1 MPAIWNVNNSYNVN
15 NKKYSSKLT
24 FEVGEK
30 FSGKII
36 SKGEG
41 NEATVKLADGWQFSA
56 TIDGSIESEE
66 NVPLQLQVEGYEDGK
81 LKLKIVKKE
90 ADSNNLANDS
100 LSEVID
106 KEGLGKEDV
115 DILKKMMKHNIPLTR
130 ENITFVKSLL
140 QFNTKINMDNNEI
153 DNFILKYIDSKGI
166 SGESEQGKQIINT
179 LKEFFVNFKNLK
191 PEEIQGKQIIN
202 TLKEFFINFKNMK
215 PEEILFFLENNIKLT
230 SENIESFKKLF
241 SSNGSTVKEFFDN
254 IRNDFAGIGVEMKEL
269 EDNILNS
276 KIGENHLDNSL
287 KNFSEE
293 INKDK
298 LGYNSLASKLYDSN
312 DMSKAKVSMLAV
324 LKSMTGGD
332 DNLLRYL
339 IKDILIGK
347 KEQFTTNEYNTALAN
362 INNLSDEEFIN
373 IVKDVL
379 GKNRELK
386 EISNDTVNIVLR
398 SLLGKDIEVGEAELR
413 KIQDVIEY
421 KFQKFELN
429 NELGKEDKLIG
440 NNIANNIIT
449 TLEQEVIIEENKKIV
464 SANELI
470 KNDINKK
477 IDGIK
482 DIIKELLIASKGEG
496 EGANKVIQLLKNN
509 ISEFKMFN
517 TISNEY
523 YYLDV
528 PINRE
533 MSEYPCKLIIKDNRK
548 DGKKIDKTDVKIVV
562 TVKTINLGVVDGFLS
577 VKDKSLDVEL
587 KCDKNYMKVLE
598 LSKSKLSNDLQKLGF
613 NINIEVSM
621 KEEEISLASCRE
633 FFNDK
638 AMNGIDIKV

>member
-56 TIDGSIESEE
+56 TIDGNIESEE

-90 ADSNNLANDS
+90 VESNNLANDS

-106 KEGLGKEDV
+106 KEGLGKDDV
-115 DILKKMMKHNIPLTR
+115 DILKKMVKHNIPLTR

-191 PEEIQGKQIIN
+191 PEEI
-202 TLKEFFINFKNMK
+202 
-215 PEEILFFLENNIKLT
+215 LFFLENNIELT

-241 SSNGSTVKEFFDN
+241 SSNGNTVKEFFDN
-254 IRNDFAGIGVEMKEL
+254 IKNDFAGIEVEMKEL
-269 EDNILNS
+269 EDNISNS
-276 KIGENHLDNSL
+276 KIGEKHLDNSL
-287 KNFSEE
+287 KALGGE

-298 LGYNSLASKLYDSN
+298 LGYNSLVSKLYDSN
-312 DMSKAKVSMLAV
+312 DMSKGKVSMLAV

-332 DNLLRYL
+332 DNLLREP

-347 KEQFTTNEYNTALAN
+347 KEQFTTNEYNIALGK

-379 GKNRELK
+379 GKNGELK
-386 EISNDTVNIVLR
+386 EISKDTVNIVLR
-398 SLLGKDIEVGEAELR
+398 SLFGKDIEVGEAELR

-421 KFQKFELN
+421 KFQELELN
-429 NELGKEDKLIG
+429 NEGVNEDKLIG
-440 NNIANNIIT
+440 NNIVNKTIT
-449 TLEQEVIIEENKKIV
+449 TLEQEVITGGNKKIL

-482 DIIKELLIASKGEG
+482 DIIKELLVASKGEG
-496 EGANKVIQLLKNN
+496 EGAEKVIQLLKNN
-509 ISEFKMFN
+509 ISEFKLFN

-523 YYLDV
+523 YYLDI

-533 MSEYPCKLIIKDNRK
+533 MTEYPCKLIIKDNRK
-548 DGKKIDKTDVKIVV
+548 DGKKIDRTDVKIVV
-562 TVKTINLGVVDGFLS
+562 TVKTVNLGVVDGFLS
-577 VKDKSLDVEL
+577 VKDKGLDVEL
-587 KCDKNYMKVLE
+587 KCDKNYTKVLE

-613 NINIEVSM
+613 NINIKVSM
-621 KEEEISLASCRE
+621 REEDITLASCRE

>member
-30 FSGKII
+30 FSGRII

-41 NEATVKLADGWQFSA
+41 NEVTVKLADGWQFSA
-56 TIDGSIESEE
+56 TIDGNIESEE

-90 ADSNNLANDS
+90 VESNNLANDS

-106 KEGLGKEDV
+106 KEGLGKDDV
-115 DILKKMMKHNIPLTR
+115 DILKKMVKYNIPLTR

-179 LKEFFVNFKNLK
+179 LKEFFVNFKN
-191 PEEIQGKQIIN
+191 
-202 TLKEFFINFKNMK
+202 MK
-215 PEEILFFLENNIKLT
+215 PEEILFFLENNIELT

-241 SSNGSTVKEFFDN
+241 SSNGNTVKEFFDN
-254 IRNDFAGIGVEMKEL
+254 IKNDFAGIEVEMKEL
-269 EDNILNS
+269 EDNISNS
-276 KIGENHLDNSL
+276 KVGENHLDNSL
-287 KNFSEE
+287 KALGEE

-298 LGYNSLASKLYDSN
+298 LGYNSLVSKLYDSN
-312 DMSKAKVSMLAV
+312 DMSKGKVSMLAV

-332 DNLLRYL
+332 ENLLRES

-347 KEQFTTNEYNTALAN
+347 KEQFTTNEYNAALGK

-373 IVKDVL
+373 ILKDVL
-379 GKNRELK
+379 GKNGEIK
-386 EISNDTVNIVLR
+386 EVSKDTVNIVLR
-398 SLLGKDIEVGEAELR
+398 SLFGKDIEVGEVELR

-421 KFQKFELN
+421 KFQELELN
-429 NELGKEDKLIG
+429 NEGIKEDKLIG
-440 NNIANNIIT
+440 NNISNKTIT
-449 TLEQEVIIEENKKIV
+449 TLKQEVITEGNKKIV

-482 DIIKELLIASKGEG
+482 DIIKELLVVSKGEG
-496 EGANKVIQLLKNN
+496 EGADKVIQLLKNN
-509 ISEFKMFN
+509 ISEFKLFN

-533 MSEYPCKLIIKDNRK
+533 MTEYPCKLIIKDNRK
-548 DGKKIDKTDVKIVV
+548 DGKKIDRTDVKIVV
-562 TVKTINLGVVDGFLS
+562 TVKTVNLGVVDGFLS
-577 VKDKSLDVEL
+577 VKDKGLDVEL
-587 KCDKNYMKVLE
+587 KCDKNYTRVLE

-613 NINIEVSM
+613 NINIKVSVR
-621 KEEEISLASCRE
+621 EEDITLASCRE

>member
-179 LKEFFVNFKNLK
+179 LKEFFVNFKN
-191 PEEIQGKQIIN
+191 
-202 TLKEFFINFKNMK
+202 MK
-215 PEEILFFLENNIKLT
+215 PEEILFFLENNIELT
-230 SENIESFKKLF
+230 SENIESYNKLF
-241 SSNGSTVKEFFDN
+241 SSNGNTVKEFFDN
-254 IRNDFAGIGVEMKEL
+254 IKNDFAGIEVEMKEL
-269 EDNILNS
+269 EDNISNS
-276 KIGENHLDNSL
+276 KVGEKHLDNSIKAL
-287 KNFSEE
+287 GEE

-298 LGYNSLASKLYDSN
+298 LGYNSLVSKLYDSN
-312 DMSKAKVSMLAV
+312 DMSKSKVSMLAV

-332 DNLLRYL
+332 DNLLREP

-347 KEQFTTNEYNTALAN
+347 KEQFTTNEYNTALGK
-362 INNLSDEEFIN
+362 INNLSDEDFIN

-379 GKNRELK
+379 GKSGEIK
-386 EISNDTVNIVLR
+386 EISKDTVNIILR
-398 SLLGKDIEVGEAELR
+398 SFFGKDIEVGEVELR

-421 KFQKFELN
+421 KFQELELN
-429 NELGKEDKLIG
+429 NEGVNEEKLIG
-440 NNIANNIIT
+440 NNIANKTIT
-449 TLEQEVIIEENKKIV
+449 TLEQEVITGGHKKIL

-482 DIIKELLIASKGEG
+482 DIIKELLVASKGEG
-496 EGANKVIQLLKNN
+496 EGADKVIQLLKNS
-509 ISEFKMFN
+509 ISEFKLFN

-533 MSEYPCKLIIKDNRK
+533 IIEYPCKLIIKDNRK
-548 DGKKIDKTDVKIVV
+548 DGKKIDRTDVKIVV
-562 TVKTINLGVVDGFLS
+562 TVKTVNLGVVDGFLS
-577 VKDKSLDVEL
+577 VKDKGLDVEL

-613 NINIEVSM
+613 NINIKVSM
-621 KEEEISLASCRE
+621 REEDITLASCRE

-638 AMNGIDIKV
+638 AVSGIDIKV

>member
-30 FSGKII
+30 FSGRII

-41 NEATVKLADGWQFSA
+41 NEVTVKLADGWQFSA
-56 TIDGSIESEE
+56 TIDGNIESEE
-66 NVPLQLQVEGYEDGK
+66 NIPLQLQVEGYEEGK
-81 LKLKIVKKE
+81 LKLKIIKKE
-90 ADSNNLANDS
+90 VGTNNSSNDS
-100 LSEVID
+100 FSEVID
-106 KEGLGKEDV
+106 KEGLGKDDV
-115 DILKKMMKHNIPLTR
+115 DILKKMVKHNIPLTR

-140 QFNTKINMDNNEI
+140 QFNTKINIDNSEI

-166 SGESEQGKQIINT
+166 SGESE
-179 LKEFFVNFKNLK
+179 
-191 PEEIQGKQIIN
+191 QGKQIIN

-269 EDNILNS
+269 EDNISNS

-287 KNFSEE
+287 KNISEE

-312 DMSKAKVSMLAV
+312 DTSKAKVSMLAV
-324 LKSMTGGD
+324 LKSITGGD
-332 DNLLRYL
+332 DNLLRDL

-347 KEQFTTNEYNTALAN
+347 KEQFTTNEYNLALAK

-386 EISNDTVNIVLR
+386 EISKDTVNIVLR
-398 SLLGKDIEVGEAELR
+398 SLFGKDIEVGEAELR
-413 KIQDVIEY
+413 KIQDVTEY

-429 NELGKEDKLIG
+429 NELGKENKLIG
-440 NNIANNIIT
+440 NNIANKIIT
-449 TLEQEVIIEENKKIV
+449 TLEQEVIIEERKKIV

-477 IDGIK
+477 IEGIK

-496 EGANKVIQLLKNN
+496 EGADKVIQLLKNN
-509 ISEFKMFN
+509 ISEFKLFN

-548 DGKKIDKTDVKIVV
+548 YGKKIDKTDVKIVL

-613 NINIEVSM
+613 NINIKVSM

>member
-1 MPAIWNVNNSYNVN
+1 MPAIWNVNSSYNVN

-24 FEVGEK
+24 FEVEEK
-30 FSGKII
+30 FSGRII

-41 NEATVKLADGWQFSA
+41 NEVTVKLADGWQFSA
-56 TIDGSIESEE
+56 TIDGNIESEE
-66 NVPLQLQVEGYEDGK
+66 NIPLQLQVEGYEEGK
-81 LKLKIVKKE
+81 LKLKIIKKE
-90 ADSNNLANDS
+90 VWTNNSSNDS

-106 KEGLGKEDV
+106 KEGLGKVDV
-115 DILKKMMKHNIPLTR
+115 DILKKMVKYNMPLTR

-140 QFNTKINMDNNEI
+140 QFNTKINIDNSEI

-166 SGESEQGKQIINT
+166 SGESE
-179 LKEFFVNFKNLK
+179 
-191 PEEIQGKQIIN
+191 QGKQIIN

-254 IRNDFAGIGVEMKEL
+254 IRNDFSGIGVEMKEL
-269 EDNILNS
+269 EDNISNS

-332 DNLLRYL
+332 DNLLRDL
-339 IKDILIGK
+339 IKDILIRK
-347 KEQFTTNEYNTALAN
+347 KEQFTTNEYNTALAK

-386 EISNDTVNIVLR
+386 EISKDTVNIVLR

-613 NINIEVSM
+613 NINIKVSM

>member
-56 TIDGSIESEE
+56 TIDGNIESEE

-90 ADSNNLANDS
+90 VESNNLANDS

-106 KEGLGKEDV
+106 KEGLGKDDV
-115 DILKKMMKHNIPLTR
+115 DILKKMVKHNIPLTR

-191 PEEIQGKQIIN
+191 PEEI
-202 TLKEFFINFKNMK
+202 
-215 PEEILFFLENNIKLT
+215 LFFLENNIELT
-230 SENIESFKKLF
+230 SENIESFNKLF
-241 SSNGSTVKEFFDN
+241 SSNGNTVKEFFDN
-254 IRNDFAGIGVEMKEL
+254 IKNDFAGIEVEMKEL
-269 EDNILNS
+269 EDNISNS
-276 KIGENHLDNSL
+276 KIGEKHLDKSL
-287 KNFSEE
+287 KALGGE

-298 LGYNSLASKLYDSN
+298 LGYNSLVSKLYDSN
-312 DMSKAKVSMLAV
+312 DMSKGKVSMLAV

-332 DNLLRYL
+332 DNLLREP

-347 KEQFTTNEYNTALAN
+347 KEQFTTNEYNTALGK

-379 GKNRELK
+379 GKNGELK
-386 EISNDTVNIVLR
+386 EISKDNVNIVLR
-398 SLLGKDIEVGEAELR
+398 SLFGKDIEVGEAELR
-413 KIQDVIEY
+413 GIQDVIEY
-421 KFQKFELN
+421 KFQELELN
-429 NELGKEDKLIG
+429 NEGVNEDKLIG
-440 NNIANNIIT
+440 NNIVNKTIT
-449 TLEQEVIIEENKKIV
+449 TLEQEAITGGNKKIL

-482 DIIKELLIASKGEG
+482 DIIKELLVASKGEG
-496 EGANKVIQLLKNN
+496 EGADKVIQLLKNS
-509 ISEFKMFN
+509 ISEFKLFN

-533 MSEYPCKLIIKDNRK
+533 MTEYPCKLIIKDNRK
-548 DGKKIDKTDVKIVV
+548 DGKKIDRTDVKIVV
-562 TVKTINLGVVDGFLS
+562 TVKTVNLGVVDGFLS
-577 VKDKSLDVEL
+577 VKDKGLDVEL
-587 KCDKNYMKVLE
+587 KCDKNYTKVLE

-613 NINIEVSM
+613 NINIKVSM
-621 KEEEISLASCRE
+621 REEDITLASCRE

>member
-36 SKGEG
+36 SKDEG

-56 TIDGSIESEE
+56 TIDGNIESEE

-90 ADSNNLANDS
+90 VESNNLANDS

-106 KEGLGKEDV
+106 KEGLGKDDV
-115 DILKKMMKHNIPLTR
+115 DILKKMVKHNIPLTR

-191 PEEIQGKQIIN
+191 PEEI
-202 TLKEFFINFKNMK
+202 
-215 PEEILFFLENNIKLT
+215 LFFLENNIELT

-241 SSNGSTVKEFFDN
+241 SSNGNTLKEFFDN
-254 IRNDFAGIGVEMKEL
+254 IKNDFAGIEVEMKEL
-269 EDNILNS
+269 EDNTSNS
-276 KIGENHLDNSL
+276 KIEEKHLDNSL
-287 KNFSEE
+287 KALGEE

-298 LGYNSLASKLYDSN
+298 LGYNSLVSKLYDSN
-312 DMSKAKVSMLAV
+312 DMSKGKVSMLAV

-332 DNLLRYL
+332 DNLLREP

-347 KEQFTTNEYNTALAN
+347 KEQFTTNEYNTALGK

-373 IVKDVL
+373 IVKDIL
-379 GKNRELK
+379 GRNGELK
-386 EISNDTVNIVLR
+386 EISKDTFNIVLR
-398 SLLGKDIEVGEAELR
+398 SLFGKDIEVGEAELR

-421 KFQKFELN
+421 KFQELELN
-429 NELGKEDKLIG
+429 NEGVNEEKLIG
-440 NNIANNIIT
+440 NNIANKTIT
-449 TLEQEVIIEENKKIV
+449 TLEQEVITGGHKKIL

-482 DIIKELLIASKGEG
+482 DIIKELLVASKGEG
-496 EGANKVIQLLKNN
+496 EGADKVIQLLKNS
-509 ISEFKMFN
+509 ISEFKLFN

-533 MSEYPCKLIIKDNRK
+533 MTEYPCKLIIKDNRK
-548 DGKKIDKTDVKIVV
+548 DGKKIDRTDVKIVV
-562 TVKTINLGVVDGFLS
+562 TVKTVNLGVVDGFLS
-577 VKDKSLDVEL
+577 VKDKGLDVEL

-613 NINIEVSM
+613 NINIKVSM
-621 KEEEISLASCRE
+621 REEDITLASCRE

>member
-56 TIDGSIESEE
+56 TIDGNIESEE

-90 ADSNNLANDS
+90 VESNNLANDS

-106 KEGLGKEDV
+106 KEGLGKDDV
-115 DILKKMMKHNIPLTR
+115 DILKKMVKHNIPLTR

-191 PEEIQGKQIIN
+191 PEEI
-202 TLKEFFINFKNMK
+202 
-215 PEEILFFLENNIKLT
+215 LFFLENNIELT
-230 SENIESFKKLF
+230 SENIESFNKLF
-241 SSNGSTVKEFFDN
+241 SSNGNTVKEFFDN
-254 IRNDFAGIGVEMKEL
+254 IKNDFAGIEVEMKEL
-269 EDNILNS
+269 EDNISNS
-276 KIGENHLDNSL
+276 KIGEKHLDKSL
-287 KNFSEE
+287 KALGGE

-298 LGYNSLASKLYDSN
+298 LGYNSLVSKLYDSN
-312 DMSKAKVSMLAV
+312 DMSKGKVSMLAV

-332 DNLLRYL
+332 DNLLREP

-347 KEQFTTNEYNTALAN
+347 KEQFTTNEYNTALGK

-379 GKNRELK
+379 GKNGELK
-386 EISNDTVNIVLR
+386 EISKDNVNIVLR
-398 SLLGKDIEVGEAELR
+398 SLFGKDIEVGEAELR
-413 KIQDVIEY
+413 GIQDVIEY
-421 KFQKFELN
+421 KFQELELN
-429 NELGKEDKLIG
+429 NEGVNEDKLIG
-440 NNIANNIIT
+440 NNIVNKTIT
-449 TLEQEVIIEENKKIV
+449 TLEQEAITGGNKKIL

-482 DIIKELLIASKGEG
+482 DIIKELLVASKGEG
-496 EGANKVIQLLKNN
+496 EGAEKVIQLLKNN
-509 ISEFKMFN
+509 INQFKLFN

-533 MSEYPCKLIIKDNRK
+533 MTEYPCKLIIKDNRK
-548 DGKKIDKTDVKIVV
+548 DGKKIDRTDVKIVV
-562 TVKTINLGVVDGFLS
+562 TVKTVNLGVVDGFLS
-577 VKDKSLDVEL
+577 VKDKGLDVEL
-587 KCDKNYMKVLE
+587 KCDKNYTKVLE

-613 NINIEVSM
+613 NINIKVSM
-621 KEEEISLASCRE
+621 REEDITLASCRE

>member
-1 MPAIWNVNNSYNVN
+1 MPAIWNVNSSYNVN

-30 FSGKII
+30 FSGRII

-41 NEATVKLADGWQFSA
+41 NEVTVKLADGWQFSA
-56 TIDGSIESEE
+56 TIDGNIESEE
-66 NVPLQLQVEGYEDGK
+66 NIPLQLQVEGYEEGK
-81 LKLKIVKKE
+81 LKLKIIKKE
-90 ADSNNLANDS
+90 VGTNNSSNDS
-100 LSEVID
+100 FSEVID
-106 KEGLGKEDV
+106 KEGLGKVDV
-115 DILKKMMKHNIPLTR
+115 DILKKMVKYNMPLTR

-140 QFNTKINMDNNEI
+140 QFNTKINIDNSEI

-166 SGESEQGKQIINT
+166 SGESE
-179 LKEFFVNFKNLK
+179 
-191 PEEIQGKQIIN
+191 QGKQIIN

-332 DNLLRYL
+332 DNLLRDL

-347 KEQFTTNEYNTALAN
+347 KEQFTTNEYNTALAK

-386 EISNDTVNIVLR
+386 EISKDTVNIVLR

-464 SANELI
+464 SANEII

-613 NINIEVSM
+613 NINIKVSM

-638 AMNGIDIKV
+638 AVNGIDIKV

>member
-41 NEATVKLADGWQFSA
+41 NEVTVKLADGWQFSA
-56 TIDGSIESEE
+56 TIDGNIESEE

-90 ADSNNLANDS
+90 VESNNLANDS

-106 KEGLGKEDV
+106 KEGLGKDDI
-115 DILKKMMKHNIPLTR
+115 DILKKMVKHNIPLTR

-191 PEEIQGKQIIN
+191 PEEI
-202 TLKEFFINFKNMK
+202 
-215 PEEILFFLENNIKLT
+215 LFFLENNIELT

-241 SSNGSTVKEFFDN
+241 SSNGNTLKEFFDN
-254 IRNDFAGIGVEMKEL
+254 IKNDFAGIEVEMKEL
-269 EDNILNS
+269 EDNTSNS
-276 KIGENHLDNSL
+276 KIEEKHLDNSL
-287 KNFSEE
+287 KALGEE

-298 LGYNSLASKLYDSN
+298 LGYNSLVSKLYDSN
-312 DMSKAKVSMLAV
+312 DMSKGKVSMLAV

-332 DNLLRYL
+332 DNLLREP

-347 KEQFTTNEYNTALAN
+347 KEQFTTNEYNTALGK

-379 GKNRELK
+379 GRNGELK
-386 EISNDTVNIVLR
+386 EISKDTFNIVLR
-398 SLLGKDIEVGEAELR
+398 SLFGKDIEVGEAELR

-421 KFQKFELN
+421 KFQELELN
-429 NELGKEDKLIG
+429 NEGVNEDKLIG
-440 NNIANNIIT
+440 NNIVNKTIT
-449 TLEQEVIIEENKKIV
+449 TLEQEVITGGNKKIL

-477 IDGIK
+477 INGIK
-482 DIIKELLIASKGEG
+482 DIIKELLVASKGEG
-496 EGANKVIQLLKNN
+496 EGAEKVIQLLKNN
-509 ISEFKMFN
+509 ISEFKLFN

-533 MSEYPCKLIIKDNRK
+533 MTEYPCKLIIKDNRK
-548 DGKKIDKTDVKIVV
+548 DGKKIDRTDVKIVV
-562 TVKTINLGVVDGFLS
+562 TVKSVNLGVVDGFLS
-577 VKDKSLDVEL
+577 VKDKGLDVEL
-587 KCDKNYMKVLE
+587 KCDKNYTKVLE

-613 NINIEVSM
+613 NINIKVSM
-621 KEEEISLASCRE
+621 REEDITLASCRE

>member
-30 FSGKII
+30 FSGRII

-41 NEATVKLADGWQFSA
+41 NEVTVKLADGWQFSA
-56 TIDGSIESEE
+56 TIDGNIESEE
-66 NVPLQLQVEGYEDGK
+66 NIPLQLQVEGYEEGK
-81 LKLKIVKKE
+81 LKLKIIKKE
-90 ADSNNLANDS
+90 VGTNNSSNDS
-100 LSEVID
+100 FSEVID
-106 KEGLGKEDV
+106 KEGLGKDDV
-115 DILKKMMKHNIPLTR
+115 DILKKMVKHNIPLTR

-140 QFNTKINMDNNEI
+140 QFNTKINIDNSEI

-166 SGESEQGKQIINT
+166 SGESE
-179 LKEFFVNFKNLK
+179 
-191 PEEIQGKQIIN
+191 QGKQIIN

-269 EDNILNS
+269 EDNISNS

-287 KNFSEE
+287 KNISEE

-312 DMSKAKVSMLAV
+312 DTSKAKVSMLAV
-324 LKSMTGGD
+324 LKSITGGD
-332 DNLLRYL
+332 DNLLRDL

-347 KEQFTTNEYNTALAN
+347 KEQFTTNEYNTALAK

-386 EISNDTVNIVLR
+386 EISKDTVNIVLR
-398 SLLGKDIEVGEAELR
+398 SLFGKDIEVGEAELR
-413 KIQDVIEY
+413 KIQDVTEY

-429 NELGKEDKLIG
+429 NELGKENKLIG
-440 NNIANNIIT
+440 NNIANKIIT
-449 TLEQEVIIEENKKIV
+449 TLEQEVIIEERKKIV

-477 IDGIK
+477 IEGIK

-496 EGANKVIQLLKNN
+496 EGADKVIQLLKNN
-509 ISEFKMFN
+509 ISEFKLFN

-548 DGKKIDKTDVKIVV
+548 YGKKIDKTDVKIVL

-613 NINIEVSM
+613 NINIKVSM

>member
-179 LKEFFVNFKNLK
+179 LKEFFVNFKN
-191 PEEIQGKQIIN
+191 
-202 TLKEFFINFKNMK
+202 MK
-215 PEEILFFLENNIKLT
+215 PEEILFFLENNIELT
-230 SENIESFKKLF
+230 SENIESYNKLF
-241 SSNGSTVKEFFDN
+241 SSNGNTVKEFFDN
-254 IRNDFAGIGVEMKEL
+254 IKNDFAGIEVEMKEL
-269 EDNILNS
+269 EDNISNS
-276 KIGENHLDNSL
+276 KVGEKHLDNSIKAL
-287 KNFSEE
+287 GEE

-298 LGYNSLASKLYDSN
+298 LGYNSLVSKLYDSN
-312 DMSKAKVSMLAV
+312 DMSKGKVSMLAV

-332 DNLLRYL
+332 DNLLREP

-347 KEQFTTNEYNTALAN
+347 KEQFTTNEYNTALGK
-362 INNLSDEEFIN
+362 INNLSDEDFIN

-379 GKNRELK
+379 GKSGELK
-386 EISNDTVNIVLR
+386 EISKDTVNIILR
-398 SLLGKDIEVGEAELR
+398 SFFGKDIEVGEVELR

-421 KFQKFELN
+421 KFQELELN
-429 NELGKEDKLIG
+429 NEGVNEEKLIG
-440 NNIANNIIT
+440 NNIANKTIT
-449 TLEQEVIIEENKKIV
+449 TLEQEVITGGHKKIL

-482 DIIKELLIASKGEG
+482 DIIKELLVASKGEG
-496 EGANKVIQLLKNN
+496 EGAEKVIQLLKNN
-509 ISEFKMFN
+509 ISEFKLFN

-533 MSEYPCKLIIKDNRK
+533 MTEYPCKLIIKDNRK
-548 DGKKIDKTDVKIVV
+548 DGKKIDRTDVKIVV
-562 TVKTINLGVVDGFLS
+562 TVKTVNLGVVDGFLS
-577 VKDKSLDVEL
+577 VKDKGLDVEL
-587 KCDKNYMKVLE
+587 KCDKNYTKVLE

-613 NINIEVSM
+613 NINIKVSM
-621 KEEEISLASCRE
+621 REEDITLASCRE

>member
-1 MPAIWNVNNSYNVN
+1 MPAIWNVNSSYNVN

-30 FSGKII
+30 FSGRII

-41 NEATVKLADGWQFSA
+41 NEVTVKLADGWQFSA
-56 TIDGSIESEE
+56 TIDGNIESEE
-66 NVPLQLQVEGYEDGK
+66 NIPLQLQVEGYEEGK
-81 LKLKIVKKE
+81 LKLKIIKKE
-90 ADSNNLANDS
+90 VGTNNSSNDS
-100 LSEVID
+100 FSEVID
-106 KEGLGKEDV
+106 KEGLGKVDV
-115 DILKKMMKHNIPLTR
+115 DILKKMVKYNMPLTR

-140 QFNTKINMDNNEI
+140 QFNTKINIDNSEI

-166 SGESEQGKQIINT
+166 SGESE
-179 LKEFFVNFKNLK
+179 
-191 PEEIQGKQIIN
+191 QGKQIIN

-298 LGYNSLASKLYDSN
+298 LGYNSLVSKLYDSN
-312 DMSKAKVSMLAV
+312 DMSRAKVSMLAV

>member
-179 LKEFFVNFKNLK
+179 LKEFFVNFKN
-191 PEEIQGKQIIN
+191 
-202 TLKEFFINFKNMK
+202 MK
-215 PEEILFFLENNIKLT
+215 PEEILFFLENNIELT
-230 SENIESFKKLF
+230 SENIESYNKLF
-241 SSNGSTVKEFFDN
+241 SSNGNTVKEFFDN
-254 IRNDFAGIGVEMKEL
+254 IKNDFAGIEVEMKEL
-269 EDNILNS
+269 EDNISNS
-276 KIGENHLDNSL
+276 KVGEKHLDNSIKAL
-287 KNFSEE
+287 GEE

-298 LGYNSLASKLYDSN
+298 LGYNSLVSKLYDSN
-312 DMSKAKVSMLAV
+312 DMSKSKVSMFAV

-332 DNLLRYL
+332 DNLLREP

-347 KEQFTTNEYNTALAN
+347 KEQFTTNEYNTALGK
-362 INNLSDEEFIN
+362 INNLSDEDFIN

-379 GKNRELK
+379 GKSGEIK
-386 EISNDTVNIVLR
+386 EISKDTVNIILR
-398 SLLGKDIEVGEAELR
+398 SFFGKDIEVGEVELR

-421 KFQKFELN
+421 KFQELELN
-429 NELGKEDKLIG
+429 NEGVNEEKLIG
-440 NNIANNIIT
+440 NNIANKTIT
-449 TLEQEVIIEENKKIV
+449 TLEQEVITGGHKKIL

-482 DIIKELLIASKGEG
+482 DIIKELLVASKGEG
-496 EGANKVIQLLKNN
+496 EGADKVIQLLKNS
-509 ISEFKMFN
+509 ISEFKLFN

-533 MSEYPCKLIIKDNRK
+533 MTEYPCKLIIKDNRK
-548 DGKKIDKTDVKIVV
+548 DGKKIDRTDVKIVV
-562 TVKTINLGVVDGFLS
+562 TVKTVNLGVVDGFLS
-577 VKDKSLDVEL
+577 VKDKGLDVEL

-613 NINIEVSM
+613 NINIKVSM
-621 KEEEISLASCRE
+621 REEDITLASCRE

-638 AMNGIDIKV
+638 AVSGIDIKV

>member
-56 TIDGSIESEE
+56 TIDGNIESEE

-90 ADSNNLANDS
+90 VESNNLANDS

-106 KEGLGKEDV
+106 KEGLGKDDV
-115 DILKKMMKHNIPLTR
+115 DILKKMVKHNIPLTR

-191 PEEIQGKQIIN
+191 PEEI
-202 TLKEFFINFKNMK
+202 
-215 PEEILFFLENNIKLT
+215 LFFLENNIELT

-241 SSNGSTVKEFFDN
+241 SSNGNTVKEFFDN
-254 IRNDFAGIGVEMKEL
+254 IKNDFAGIEVEMKEL
-269 EDNILNS
+269 EDNISNS
-276 KIGENHLDNSL
+276 KIGEKHLDKSL
-287 KNFSEE
+287 KALGGE

-298 LGYNSLASKLYDSN
+298 LGYNSLVSKLYDSN
-312 DMSKAKVSMLAV
+312 DMSKGKVSMLAV

-332 DNLLRYL
+332 DNLLREP

-347 KEQFTTNEYNTALAN
+347 KEQFTTNEYNTALGK

-379 GKNRELK
+379 VKNGDLK
-386 EISNDTVNIVLR
+386 EISKDTVNIVLR
-398 SLLGKDIEVGEAELR
+398 SLFGKDIEVGEAELR

-421 KFQKFELN
+421 KFQELELN
-429 NELGKEDKLIG
+429 NEGVNEDKLIG
-440 NNIANNIIT
+440 NNIVNKTIT
-449 TLEQEVIIEENKKIV
+449 TLEQEAITGGNKKIL

-482 DIIKELLIASKGEG
+482 DIIKELLVASKGEG
-496 EGANKVIQLLKNN
+496 EGAEKVIQLLKNN
-509 ISEFKMFN
+509 ISEFKLFN

-533 MSEYPCKLIIKDNRK
+533 MTEYPCKLIIKDNRK
-548 DGKKIDKTDVKIVV
+548 DGKKIDRTDVKIVV
-562 TVKTINLGVVDGFLS
+562 TVKTVNLGVVDGFLS
-577 VKDKSLDVEL
+577 VKDKGLDVEL
-587 KCDKNYMKVLE
+587 KCDKNYTKVLE

-613 NINIEVSM
+613 NINIKVSM
-621 KEEEISLASCRE
+621 REEDITLASCRE

>member
-56 TIDGSIESEE
+56 TIDGNIESEE

-90 ADSNNLANDS
+90 VESNNLANDS

-106 KEGLGKEDV
+106 KEGLGKDDV
-115 DILKKMMKHNIPLTR
+115 DILKKMVKHNIPLTR

-191 PEEIQGKQIIN
+191 PEEI
-202 TLKEFFINFKNMK
+202 
-215 PEEILFFLENNIKLT
+215 LFFLENNIELT
-230 SENIESFKKLF
+230 SENIESFNKLF
-241 SSNGSTVKEFFDN
+241 SSNGNTVKEFFDN
-254 IRNDFAGIGVEMKEL
+254 IKNDFAGIEVEMKEL
-269 EDNILNS
+269 EDNISNS
-276 KIGENHLDNSL
+276 KIGEKHLDKSL
-287 KNFSEE
+287 KALGGE

-298 LGYNSLASKLYDSN
+298 LGYNSLVSKLYDSN
-312 DMSKAKVSMLAV
+312 DMSKGKVSMLAV

-332 DNLLRYL
+332 DNLLREP

-347 KEQFTTNEYNTALAN
+347 KEQFTTNEYNTALGK

-379 GKNRELK
+379 GKNGELK
-386 EISNDTVNIVLR
+386 EISKDNVNIVLR
-398 SLLGKDIEVGEAELR
+398 SLFGKDIEVGEAELR
-413 KIQDVIEY
+413 GIQDVIEY
-421 KFQKFELN
+421 KFQEIELN
-429 NELGKEDKLIG
+429 NEGVNEDKLIG
-440 NNIANNIIT
+440 NNIVNKTIT
-449 TLEQEVIIEENKKIV
+449 TLEQEAITGGNKKIL

-482 DIIKELLIASKGEG
+482 DIIKELLVASKGEG
-496 EGANKVIQLLKNN
+496 EGAEKVIQLLKNN
-509 ISEFKMFN
+509 INEFKLFN

-533 MSEYPCKLIIKDNRK
+533 MTEYPCKLIIKDNRK
-548 DGKKIDKTDVKIVV
+548 DGKKIDRTDVKIVV
-562 TVKTINLGVVDGFLS
+562 TVKTVNLGVVDGFLS
-577 VKDKSLDVEL
+577 VKDKGLDVEL
-587 KCDKNYMKVLE
+587 KCDKNYTKVLE

-613 NINIEVSM
+613 NINIKVSM
-621 KEEEISLASCRE
+621 REEDITLASCRE

>member
-1 MPAIWNVNNSYNVN
+1 MPAIWNVNSSYNVN

-30 FSGKII
+30 FSGRII

-41 NEATVKLADGWQFSA
+41 NEVTVKLADGWQFSA
-56 TIDGSIESEE
+56 TIDGNIESEE
-66 NVPLQLQVEGYEDGK
+66 NIPLQLQVEGYEEGK
-81 LKLKIVKKE
+81 LKLKIIKKE
-90 ADSNNLANDS
+90 VWTNNSSNDS

-106 KEGLGKEDV
+106 KEGLGKVDV
-115 DILKKMMKHNIPLTR
+115 DILKKMVKYNMPLTR

-140 QFNTKINMDNNEI
+140 QFNTKINIDNSEI

-166 SGESEQGKQIINT
+166 SGESE
-179 LKEFFVNFKNLK
+179 
-191 PEEIQGKQIIN
+191 QGKQIIN

-254 IRNDFAGIGVEMKEL
+254 IRNDFSGIGVEMKEL

-332 DNLLRYL
+332 DNLLRDL

-347 KEQFTTNEYNTALAN
+347 KEQFTTNEYNTALAK

-386 EISNDTVNIVLR
+386 EISKDTVNIVLR

-509 ISEFKMFN
+509 ISELKMFN

-577 VKDKSLDVEL
+577 VKDKSLDVDL

-613 NINIEVSM
+613 NINIKVSM

-638 AMNGIDIKV
+638 AMNGIDMKV

>member
-1 MPAIWNVNNSYNVN
+1 MPAIWNVNSSYNVN

-30 FSGKII
+30 FSGRII

-41 NEATVKLADGWQFSA
+41 NEVTVKLADGWQFSA
-56 TIDGSIESEE
+56 TIDGNIESEE
-66 NVPLQLQVEGYEDGK
+66 NIPLQLQVEGYEEGK
-81 LKLKIVKKE
+81 LKLKIIKKE
-90 ADSNNLANDS
+90 VGTNNSSNDS
-100 LSEVID
+100 FSEVID
-106 KEGLGKEDV
+106 KEGLGKVDV
-115 DILKKMMKHNIPLTR
+115 DILKKMVKYNMPLTR
-130 ENITFVKSLL
+130 ENITFVKGLL
-140 QFNTKINMDNNEI
+140 QFNTKINIDNSEI

-166 SGESEQGKQIINT
+166 SGESE
-179 LKEFFVNFKNLK
+179 
-191 PEEIQGKQIIN
+191 QGKQIIN

-332 DNLLRYL
+332 DNLLRDL

-347 KEQFTTNEYNTALAN
+347 KEQFTTNEYNTALAK

-386 EISNDTVNIVLR
+386 EISKDTVNIVLR

-577 VKDKSLDVEL
+577 VKDKSLDVDL

-613 NINIEVSM
+613 NINIKVSM

-638 AMNGIDIKV
+638 AMNGIDMKV

>member
-56 TIDGSIESEE
+56 TIDGNIESEE

-90 ADSNNLANDS
+90 VESNNLANDS

-106 KEGLGKEDV
+106 KEGLGKDDV
-115 DILKKMMKHNIPLTR
+115 DILKKMVKHNIPLTR

-153 DNFILKYIDSKGI
+153 ENFILKYIDSKGI

-191 PEEIQGKQIIN
+191 PEEI
-202 TLKEFFINFKNMK
+202 
-215 PEEILFFLENNIKLT
+215 LFFLENNIELT

-241 SSNGSTVKEFFDN
+241 SSNGNTVKEFFDN
-254 IRNDFAGIGVEMKEL
+254 IKNDFAGIEVEMKEL
-269 EDNILNS
+269 EDNISNS
-276 KIGENHLDNSL
+276 KIEEKHLDNSL
-287 KNFSEE
+287 KALGEE

-298 LGYNSLASKLYDSN
+298 LGYNSLVSKLYDSN
-312 DMSKAKVSMLAV
+312 DMSKGKVSMLAV

-332 DNLLRYL
+332 DNLLREP

-347 KEQFTTNEYNTALAN
+347 KEQFTTNEYNTALGK

-379 GKNRELK
+379 GKNGELK
-386 EISNDTVNIVLR
+386 EISKDTVNIVLR
-398 SLLGKDIEVGEAELR
+398 SLFGKDIEVGEAELR

-421 KFQKFELN
+421 KFQELELN
-429 NELGKEDKLIG
+429 NEGVNEDKLIG
-440 NNIANNIIT
+440 NNIVNKTIT
-449 TLEQEVIIEENKKIV
+449 TLEQEVITGGNKKIL

-482 DIIKELLIASKGEG
+482 DIIKELLVASKGEG
-496 EGANKVIQLLKNN
+496 EGAEKVIQLLKNN
-509 ISEFKMFN
+509 ISEFKLFN

-533 MSEYPCKLIIKDNRK
+533 MTEYPCKLIIKDNRK
-548 DGKKIDKTDVKIVV
+548 DGKKIDRTDVKIVV
-562 TVKTINLGVVDGFLS
+562 TVKTVNLGVVDGFLS
-577 VKDKSLDVEL
+577 VKDKGLDVEL
-587 KCDKNYMKVLE
+587 KCDKNYTKVLE

-613 NINIEVSM
+613 NINIKVSM
-621 KEEEISLASCRE
+621 REEDITLASCRE

>member
-1 MPAIWNVNNSYNVN
+1 MPAIWNVNSSYNVN

-30 FSGKII
+30 FSGRII

-41 NEATVKLADGWQFSA
+41 NEVTVKLADGWQFSA
-56 TIDGSIESEE
+56 TIDGNIESEE
-66 NVPLQLQVEGYEDGK
+66 NIPLQLQVEGYEEGK
-81 LKLKIVKKE
+81 LKLKIIKKE
-90 ADSNNLANDS
+90 VGTNNSSNDS

-106 KEGLGKEDV
+106 KEGLGKVDV
-115 DILKKMMKHNIPLTR
+115 DILKKMVKYNMPLTR

-140 QFNTKINMDNNEI
+140 QFNTKINIDNSEI

-166 SGESEQGKQIINT
+166 SGESE
-179 LKEFFVNFKNLK
+179 
-191 PEEIQGKQIIN
+191 QGKQIIN

-332 DNLLRYL
+332 DNLLRDL

-347 KEQFTTNEYNTALAN
+347 KEQFTTNEYNTALAK

-373 IVKDVL
+373 IVKDIL

-386 EISNDTVNIVLR
+386 EISKDTVNIVLR
-398 SLLGKDIEVGEAELR
+398 SLFGKDIEVGEAELR

-577 VKDKSLDVEL
+577 VKDKSLDVDL

-613 NINIEVSM
+613 NINIKVSM

>member
-56 TIDGSIESEE
+56 TIDGNIESEE

-90 ADSNNLANDS
+90 VESNNLANDS

-106 KEGLGKEDV
+106 KEGLGKDDV
-115 DILKKMMKHNIPLTR
+115 DILKKMVKHNIPLTR

-191 PEEIQGKQIIN
+191 PEEI
-202 TLKEFFINFKNMK
+202 
-215 PEEILFFLENNIKLT
+215 LFFLENNIELT
-230 SENIESFKKLF
+230 SENIESFNKLF
-241 SSNGSTVKEFFDN
+241 SSNGNTVKEFFDN
-254 IRNDFAGIGVEMKEL
+254 IKNDFAGIEVEMKEL
-269 EDNILNS
+269 EDNISNS
-276 KIGENHLDNSL
+276 KIGEKHLDKSL
-287 KNFSEE
+287 KALGGE

-298 LGYNSLASKLYDSN
+298 LGYNSLVSKLYDSN
-312 DMSKAKVSMLAV
+312 DMSKGKVSMLAV

-332 DNLLRYL
+332 DNLLREP

-347 KEQFTTNEYNTALAN
+347 KEQFTTNEYNTALGK

-379 GKNRELK
+379 VKNGDLK
-386 EISNDTVNIVLR
+386 EISKDTVNIVLR
-398 SLLGKDIEVGEAELR
+398 SLFGKDIEVGEAELR
-413 KIQDVIEY
+413 GIQDVIEY
-421 KFQKFELN
+421 KFQELELN
-429 NELGKEDKLIG
+429 NEGVNEDKLIG
-440 NNIANNIIT
+440 NNIVNKTIT
-449 TLEQEVIIEENKKIV
+449 TLEQEAITGGNKKIL

-482 DIIKELLIASKGEG
+482 DIIKELLVASKGEG
-496 EGANKVIQLLKNN
+496 EGAEKVIQLLKNN
-509 ISEFKMFN
+509 INEFKLFN

-533 MSEYPCKLIIKDNRK
+533 MTEYPCKLIIKDNRK
-548 DGKKIDKTDVKIVV
+548 DGKKIDRTDVKIVV
-562 TVKTINLGVVDGFLS
+562 TVKTVNLGVVDGFLS
-577 VKDKSLDVEL
+577 VKDKGLDVEL
-587 KCDKNYMKVLE
+587 KCDKNYTKVLE

-613 NINIEVSM
+613 NINIKVSM
-621 KEEEISLASCRE
+621 REEDITLASCRE

>member
-30 FSGKII
+30 FSGRII

-41 NEATVKLADGWQFSA
+41 NEVTVKLADGWQFSA
-56 TIDGSIESEE
+56 TIDGNIESEE
-66 NVPLQLQVEGYEDGK
+66 NIPLQLQVEGYEDGK
-81 LKLKIVKKE
+81 LKLKIIKKE
-90 ADSNNLANDS
+90 VGTNNSSNDS

-106 KEGLGKEDV
+106 KEGLGKDDV
-115 DILKKMMKHNIPLTR
+115 DILKKMVKHNMPLTR

-140 QFNTKINMDNNEI
+140 QFNTKINIDNSAI

-179 LKEFFVNFKNLK
+179 LKEFF
-191 PEEIQGKQIIN
+191 
-202 TLKEFFINFKNMK
+202 INFKNMK
-215 PEEILFFLENNIKLT
+215 PEEILFFLENNIELT

-241 SSNGSTVKEFFDN
+241 SSNGNTVKEFFDN
-254 IRNDFAGIGVEMKEL
+254 IRNDFADIGVEMKEL
-269 EDNILNS
+269 EDNISNS
-276 KIGENHLDNSL
+276 KIGENHLDNSV

-298 LGYNSLASKLYDSN
+298 LGYNSLVSKLYDSN

-332 DNLLRYL
+332 DNLLRDP

-347 KEQFTTNEYNTALAN
+347 KEQFTTNEYNTALGK

-386 EISNDTVNIVLR
+386 EISKDTVNIVLR
-398 SLLGKDIEVGEAELR
+398 SLFGKDIEVGEADLR

-421 KFQKFELN
+421 KFQEIELN

-440 NNIANNIIT
+440 NNIANKTIT

-477 IDGIK
+477 IEGIK

-496 EGANKVIQLLKNN
+496 EGADKVIQLLKNN
-509 ISEFKMFN
+509 ISEFKLFN

-562 TVKTINLGVVDGFLS
+562 TVKTVNLGVVDGFLS
-577 VKDKSLDVEL
+577 VKDKSLDVDL

-613 NINIEVSM
+613 NINIKVSM

>member
-56 TIDGSIESEE
+56 TIDGNIESEE

-90 ADSNNLANDS
+90 VESNNLANDS

-106 KEGLGKEDV
+106 KEGLGKDDV
-115 DILKKMMKHNIPLTR
+115 DILKKMVKHNIPLTR

-191 PEEIQGKQIIN
+191 PEEI
-202 TLKEFFINFKNMK
+202 
-215 PEEILFFLENNIKLT
+215 LFFLENNIELT
-230 SENIESFKKLF
+230 SENIESFNKLF
-241 SSNGSTVKEFFDN
+241 SSNGNTVKEFFDN
-254 IRNDFAGIGVEMKEL
+254 IKNDFAGIEVEMKEL
-269 EDNILNS
+269 EDNISNS
-276 KIGENHLDNSL
+276 KIGEKHLDKSL
-287 KNFSEE
+287 KALGGE

-298 LGYNSLASKLYDSN
+298 LGYNSLVSKLYDSN
-312 DMSKAKVSMLAV
+312 DMSKGKVSMLAV

-332 DNLLRYL
+332 DNLLREP

-347 KEQFTTNEYNTALAN
+347 KEQFTTNEYNTALGK

-379 GKNRELK
+379 GKNGELK
-386 EISNDTVNIVLR
+386 EISKDNVNIVLR
-398 SLLGKDIEVGEAELR
+398 SLFGKDIEVGEAELR

-421 KFQKFELN
+421 KFQELELN
-429 NELGKEDKLIG
+429 NEGVNEDKLIG
-440 NNIANNIIT
+440 NNIVNKTIT
-449 TLEQEVIIEENKKIV
+449 TLEQEVITGGNKKIL

-482 DIIKELLIASKGEG
+482 DIIKELLVASKGEG
-496 EGANKVIQLLKNN
+496 EGAEKVIQLLKNN
-509 ISEFKMFN
+509 ISEFKLFN

-533 MSEYPCKLIIKDNRK
+533 MTEYPCKLIIKDNRK
-548 DGKKIDKTDVKIVV
+548 DGKKIDRTDVKIVV
-562 TVKTINLGVVDGFLS
+562 TVKTVNLGVVDGFLS
-577 VKDKSLDVEL
+577 VKDKGLDVEL
-587 KCDKNYMKVLE
+587 KCDKNYTKVLE

-613 NINIEVSM
+613 NINIKVSM
-621 KEEEISLASCRE
+621 REEDITLASCRE

>member
-179 LKEFFVNFKNLK
+179 LKEFFVNFKN
-191 PEEIQGKQIIN
+191 
-202 TLKEFFINFKNMK
+202 MK
-215 PEEILFFLENNIKLT
+215 PEEILFFLENNIELT
-230 SENIESFKKLF
+230 SENIESYNKLF
-241 SSNGSTVKEFFDN
+241 SSNGNTVKEFFDN
-254 IRNDFAGIGVEMKEL
+254 IKNDFAGIEVEMKEL
-269 EDNILNS
+269 EDNISNS
-276 KIGENHLDNSL
+276 KVGEKHLDNSIKAL
-287 KNFSEE
+287 GEE

-298 LGYNSLASKLYDSN
+298 LGYNSLVSKLYDSN
-312 DMSKAKVSMLAV
+312 DMSKSKVSMLAV

-332 DNLLRYL
+332 DNLLREP

-347 KEQFTTNEYNTALAN
+347 KEQFTTNEYNTALGK
-362 INNLSDEEFIN
+362 INNLSDEDFIN

-379 GKNRELK
+379 GKSGEIK
-386 EISNDTVNIVLR
+386 EISKDTVNIILR
-398 SLLGKDIEVGEAELR
+398 SFFGKDIEVGEVELR

-421 KFQKFELN
+421 KFQELELN
-429 NELGKEDKLIG
+429 NEGVNEEKLIG
-440 NNIANNIIT
+440 NNIANKTIT
-449 TLEQEVIIEENKKIV
+449 TLEQEVITGGHKKIL

-482 DIIKELLIASKGEG
+482 DIIKELLVASKGEG
-496 EGANKVIQLLKNN
+496 EGADKVIQLLKNS
-509 ISEFKMFN
+509 ISEFKLFN

-533 MSEYPCKLIIKDNRK
+533 MTEYPCKLIIKDNRK
-548 DGKKIDKTDVKIVV
+548 DGKKIDRTDVKIVV
-562 TVKTINLGVVDGFLS
+562 TVKTVNLGVVDGFLS
-577 VKDKSLDVEL
+577 VKDKGLDVEL

-598 LSKSKLSNDLQKLGF
+598 ISKSKLSNDLQKLGF
-613 NINIEVSM
+613 NINIKVSM
-621 KEEEISLASCRE
+621 REEDITLASCRE

-638 AMNGIDIKV
+638 AVSGIDIKV

>member
-56 TIDGSIESEE
+56 TIDGNIESEE

-90 ADSNNLANDS
+90 VEPNNLANDS

-106 KEGLGKEDV
+106 KEGLGKDDI
-115 DILKKMMKHNIPLTR
+115 DILKKMVKHNIPLTR

-191 PEEIQGKQIIN
+191 PEEI
-202 TLKEFFINFKNMK
+202 
-215 PEEILFFLENNIKLT
+215 LFFLENNIELT
-230 SENIESFKKLF
+230 SENIESFNKLF
-241 SSNGSTVKEFFDN
+241 SSNGNTVKEFFDN
-254 IRNDFAGIGVEMKEL
+254 IKNDFAGIEVEMKEL
-269 EDNILNS
+269 EDNISNS
-276 KIGENHLDNSL
+276 KIGEKHLDNSL
-287 KNFSEE
+287 KALGGE

-298 LGYNSLASKLYDSN
+298 LGYNSLVSKLYDSN

-332 DNLLRYL
+332 DNLLREP

-347 KEQFTTNEYNTALAN
+347 KEQFTTNEYNTALGK

-373 IVKDVL
+373 IVKDVSK
-379 GKNRELK
+379 KNGELK
-386 EISNDTVNIVLR
+386 EISKDTVNIVLR
-398 SLLGKDIEVGEAELR
+398 SLFGKDIEVGEAELR

-421 KFQKFELN
+421 KFQELELN
-429 NELGKEDKLIG
+429 NEGVNEDKLIG
-440 NNIANNIIT
+440 NNIANKTIT
-449 TLEQEVIIEENKKIV
+449 TLEQEVITEGNKKIL

-482 DIIKELLIASKGEG
+482 DIIKELLVASKGEG
-496 EGANKVIQLLKNN
+496 EGAEKVIQLLKNN
-509 ISEFKMFN
+509 ISEFKLFN

-533 MSEYPCKLIIKDNRK
+533 MTEYPCKLIIKDNRK
-548 DGKKIDKTDVKIVV
+548 DGKKIDRTDVKIVV
-562 TVKTINLGVVDGFLS
+562 TVKTVNLGVVDGFLS
-577 VKDKSLDVEL
+577 VKDKGLDVEL

-613 NINIEVSM
+613 NINIKVSM
-621 KEEEISLASCRE
+621 REEDITLASCRE

-638 AMNGIDIKV
+638 AMSGIDIKV

>member
-41 NEATVKLADGWQFSA
+41 NEATVKLADGWKFSA

-100 LSEVID
+100 ISEVID

-179 LKEFFVNFKNLK
+179 LKEFFVNFKN
-191 PEEIQGKQIIN
+191 
-202 TLKEFFINFKNMK
+202 MK
-215 PEEILFFLENNIKLT
+215 PEEILFFLENNIELT
-230 SENIESFKKLF
+230 SENIESYNKLF
-241 SSNGSTVKEFFDN
+241 SSNGNTVKEFFDN
-254 IRNDFAGIGVEMKEL
+254 IKNDFAGIEVEMKEL

-276 KIGENHLDNSL
+276 KVGEKHLDNSIKAL
-287 KNFSEE
+287 GEE

-298 LGYNSLASKLYDSN
+298 LGYNSLVSKLYDSN
-312 DMSKAKVSMLAV
+312 DMSKSKVSMLAV

-332 DNLLRYL
+332 DNLLREP

-347 KEQFTTNEYNTALAN
+347 KEQFTTNEYNTALGK
-362 INNLSDEEFIN
+362 INNLSDEDFIN

-379 GKNRELK
+379 GKSGEIK
-386 EISNDTVNIVLR
+386 EISKDTVNIILR
-398 SLLGKDIEVGEAELR
+398 SFFGKDIEVGEVELR

-421 KFQKFELN
+421 KFQELELN
-429 NELGKEDKLIG
+429 NEGVNEEKLIG
-440 NNIANNIIT
+440 NNIANKTIT
-449 TLEQEVIIEENKKIV
+449 TLEQEVITGGHKKIL

-482 DIIKELLIASKGEG
+482 DIIKELLVASKGEG
-496 EGANKVIQLLKNN
+496 EGADKVIQLLKNS
-509 ISEFKMFN
+509 ISEFKLFN

-533 MSEYPCKLIIKDNRK
+533 MTEYPCKLIIKDNRK
-548 DGKKIDKTDVKIVV
+548 DGKKIDRTDVKIVV
-562 TVKTINLGVVDGFLS
+562 TVKTVNLGVVDGFLS
-577 VKDKSLDVEL
+577 VKDKGLDVEL

-613 NINIEVSM
+613 NINIKVSM
-621 KEEEISLASCRE
+621 REEDITLASCRE

-638 AMNGIDIKV
+638 AVSGIDIKV

>member
-56 TIDGSIESEE
+56 TIDGNIESEE

-90 ADSNNLANDS
+90 VESNNLANDS

-106 KEGLGKEDV
+106 KEGLGKDDV
-115 DILKKMMKHNIPLTR
+115 DILKKMVKHNIPLTR

-191 PEEIQGKQIIN
+191 PEEI
-202 TLKEFFINFKNMK
+202 
-215 PEEILFFLENNIKLT
+215 LFFLENNIELT
-230 SENIESFKKLF
+230 SENIESFNKLF
-241 SSNGSTVKEFFDN
+241 SSNGNTVKEFFDN
-254 IRNDFAGIGVEMKEL
+254 IKNDFAGIEVEMKEL
-269 EDNILNS
+269 EDNISNS
-276 KIGENHLDNSL
+276 KIGEKHLDKSL
-287 KNFSEE
+287 KALGGE

-298 LGYNSLASKLYDSN
+298 LGYNSLVSKLYDSN
-312 DMSKAKVSMLAV
+312 DMSKGKVSMLAV

-332 DNLLRYL
+332 DNLLREP

-347 KEQFTTNEYNTALAN
+347 KEQFTTNEYNTALGK

-379 GKNRELK
+379 GKNGELK
-386 EISNDTVNIVLR
+386 EISKDNVNIVLR
-398 SLLGKDIEVGEAELR
+398 SLFGKDIEVGEAELR
-413 KIQDVIEY
+413 GIQDVIEY
-421 KFQKFELN
+421 KFQELELN
-429 NELGKEDKLIG
+429 NEGVNEDKLIG
-440 NNIANNIIT
+440 NNIVNKTIT
-449 TLEQEVIIEENKKIV
+449 TLEQEVITGGNKKIL

-482 DIIKELLIASKGEG
+482 DIIKELLVASKGEG
-496 EGANKVIQLLKNN
+496 EGAEKVIQLLKNN
-509 ISEFKMFN
+509 INEFKLFN

-533 MSEYPCKLIIKDNRK
+533 MTEYPCKLIIKDNRK
-548 DGKKIDKTDVKIVV
+548 DGKKIDRTDVKIVV
-562 TVKTINLGVVDGFLS
+562 TVKTVNLGVVDGFLS
-577 VKDKSLDVEL
+577 VKDKGLDVEL
-587 KCDKNYMKVLE
+587 KCDKNYTKVLE

-613 NINIEVSM
+613 NINIKVSM
-621 KEEEISLASCRE
+621 REEDITLASCRE

>member
-56 TIDGSIESEE
+56 TIDGNIESEE

-90 ADSNNLANDS
+90 VESNNLANDS

-106 KEGLGKEDV
+106 KEGLGKDDV
-115 DILKKMMKHNIPLTR
+115 DILKKMVKHNIPLTR

-191 PEEIQGKQIIN
+191 PEEI
-202 TLKEFFINFKNMK
+202 
-215 PEEILFFLENNIKLT
+215 LFFLENNIELT
-230 SENIESFKKLF
+230 SENIESFNKLF
-241 SSNGSTVKEFFDN
+241 SSNGNTVKEFFDN
-254 IRNDFAGIGVEMKEL
+254 IKNDFAGIEVEMKEL
-269 EDNILNS
+269 EDNISNS
-276 KIGENHLDNSL
+276 KIGEKHLDKSL
-287 KNFSEE
+287 KALGGE

-298 LGYNSLASKLYDSN
+298 LGYNSLVSKLYDSN
-312 DMSKAKVSMLAV
+312 DMSKGKVSMLAV

-332 DNLLRYL
+332 DNLLREP

-347 KEQFTTNEYNTALAN
+347 KEQFTTNEYNTALGK

-379 GKNRELK
+379 GKNGELK
-386 EISNDTVNIVLR
+386 EISKDNVNIVLR
-398 SLLGKDIEVGEAELR
+398 SLFGKDIEVGEAELR
-413 KIQDVIEY
+413 GIQDVIEY
-421 KFQKFELN
+421 KFQELELN
-429 NELGKEDKLIG
+429 NEGVNEDKLIG
-440 NNIANNIIT
+440 NNIVNKTIT
-449 TLEQEVIIEENKKIV
+449 TLEQEAITGGNKKIL

-477 IDGIK
+477 IDAIK
-482 DIIKELLIASKGEG
+482 DIIKELLVASKGEG
-496 EGANKVIQLLKNN
+496 EGAEKVIQLLKNN
-509 ISEFKMFN
+509 INEFKLFN

-533 MSEYPCKLIIKDNRK
+533 MTEYPCKLIIKDNRK
-548 DGKKIDKTDVKIVV
+548 DGKKIDRTDVKIVV
-562 TVKTINLGVVDGFLS
+562 TVKTVNLGVVDGFLS
-577 VKDKSLDVEL
+577 VKDKGLDVEL
-587 KCDKNYMKVLE
+587 KCDKNYTKVLE

-613 NINIEVSM
+613 NINIKVSM
-621 KEEEISLASCRE
+621 REEDITLASCRE

>member
-56 TIDGSIESEE
+56 TIDGNIESEE

-90 ADSNNLANDS
+90 VESNNLANDS

-106 KEGLGKEDV
+106 KEGLGKDDV
-115 DILKKMMKHNIPLTR
+115 DILKKMVKHNIPLTR

-153 DNFILKYIDSKGI
+153 DSFILKYIDSKGI

-191 PEEIQGKQIIN
+191 PEEI
-202 TLKEFFINFKNMK
+202 
-215 PEEILFFLENNIKLT
+215 LFFLENNIELT
-230 SENIESFKKLF
+230 SENIESFNKLF
-241 SSNGSTVKEFFDN
+241 SSNGNTVKEFFDN
-254 IRNDFAGIGVEMKEL
+254 IKNDFAGIEVEMKEL
-269 EDNILNS
+269 EDNISNS
-276 KIGENHLDNSL
+276 KIGEKHLDKSL
-287 KNFSEE
+287 KALGGE

-298 LGYNSLASKLYDSN
+298 LGYNSLVSKLYDSN
-312 DMSKAKVSMLAV
+312 DMSKGKVSMLAV

-332 DNLLRYL
+332 DNLLREP

-347 KEQFTTNEYNTALAN
+347 KEQFTTNEYNTALGK

-379 GKNRELK
+379 GKNGELK
-386 EISNDTVNIVLR
+386 EISKDNVNIVLR
-398 SLLGKDIEVGEAELR
+398 SLFGKDIEVGEEELR
-413 KIQDVIEY
+413 GIQDVIEY
-421 KFQKFELN
+421 KFQELELN
-429 NELGKEDKLIG
+429 NEGVNEDKLIG
-440 NNIANNIIT
+440 NNIVNKTIT
-449 TLEQEVIIEENKKIV
+449 TLEQEAITGGNKKIL

-482 DIIKELLIASKGEG
+482 DIIKELLVASKGEG
-496 EGANKVIQLLKNN
+496 EGAEKVIQLLKNN
-509 ISEFKMFN
+509 INEFKLFN

-533 MSEYPCKLIIKDNRK
+533 MTEYPCKLIIKDNRK
-548 DGKKIDKTDVKIVV
+548 DGKKIDRTDVKIVV
-562 TVKTINLGVVDGFLS
+562 TVKTVNLGVVDGFLS
-577 VKDKSLDVEL
+577 VKDKGLDVEL
-587 KCDKNYMKVLE
+587 KCDKNYTKVLE

-613 NINIEVSM
+613 NINIKVSM
-621 KEEEISLASCRE
+621 REEDITLASCRE

>member
-1 MPAIWNVNNSYNVN
+1 MPAIWNVNSSYNVN

-30 FSGKII
+30 FSGRII

-41 NEATVKLADGWQFSA
+41 NEVTVKLADGWQFSA
-56 TIDGSIESEE
+56 TIDGNIESEE
-66 NVPLQLQVEGYEDGK
+66 NIPLQLQVEGYEEGK
-81 LKLKIVKKE
+81 LKLKIIKKE
-90 ADSNNLANDS
+90 VGTNNSSNDS
-100 LSEVID
+100 FSEVID
-106 KEGLGKEDV
+106 KEGLGKVDV
-115 DILKKMMKHNIPLTR
+115 DILKKMVKYNMPLTR

-140 QFNTKINMDNNEI
+140 QFNTKINIDNSEI

-166 SGESEQGKQIINT
+166 SGESE
-179 LKEFFVNFKNLK
+179 
-191 PEEIQGKQIIN
+191 QGKQIIN

-332 DNLLRYL
+332 DNLLRDL

-347 KEQFTTNEYNTALAN
+347 KEQFTTNEYNTALAK

-386 EISNDTVNIVLR
+386 EISKDTVNIVLR

-577 VKDKSLDVEL
+577 VKDKSLDVDL

-613 NINIEVSM
+613 NINIKVSM

-638 AMNGIDIKV
+638 AMNGIDMKV

>member
-56 TIDGSIESEE
+56 TIDGNIESEE

-115 DILKKMMKHNIPLTR
+115 DILKKMVKHNIPLTR

-179 LKEFFVNFKNLK
+179 LKEFFVNFKN
-191 PEEIQGKQIIN
+191 
-202 TLKEFFINFKNMK
+202 MK
-215 PEEILFFLENNIKLT
+215 PEEILFFLENNIELT
-230 SENIESFKKLF
+230 SENIESYNKLF
-241 SSNGSTVKEFFDN
+241 SSNGNTVKEFFDN
-254 IRNDFAGIGVEMKEL
+254 IKNDFAGIEVEMKEL
-269 EDNILNS
+269 EDNISNS
-276 KIGENHLDNSL
+276 KIGEKHLDKSL
-287 KNFSEE
+287 KALGGE

-298 LGYNSLASKLYDSN
+298 LGYNSLVSKLYDSN
-312 DMSKAKVSMLAV
+312 DMSKGKVSMLAV

-332 DNLLRYL
+332 DNLLREP

-347 KEQFTTNEYNTALAN
+347 KEQFTTNEYNTALGK
-362 INNLSDEEFIN
+362 INNLSDEDFIN

-379 GKNRELK
+379 GKSGEIK
-386 EISNDTVNIVLR
+386 EISKDTVNIILR
-398 SLLGKDIEVGEAELR
+398 SFFGKDIEVGEVELR

-421 KFQKFELN
+421 KFQELELN
-429 NELGKEDKLIG
+429 NEGVNEEKLIG
-440 NNIANNIIT
+440 NNIANKTIT
-449 TLEQEVIIEENKKIV
+449 TLEQEVITGGHKKIL

-482 DIIKELLIASKGEG
+482 DIIKELLVASKGEG
-496 EGANKVIQLLKNN
+496 EGADKVIQLLKNS
-509 ISEFKMFN
+509 ISEFKLFN

-533 MSEYPCKLIIKDNRK
+533 MTEYPCKLIIKDNRK
-548 DGKKIDKTDVKIVV
+548 DGKKIDRTDVKIVV
-562 TVKTINLGVVDGFLS
+562 TVKTVNLGVVDGFLS
-577 VKDKSLDVEL
+577 VKDKGLDVEL
-587 KCDKNYMKVLE
+587 KCDKNYTKVLE

-613 NINIEVSM
+613 NINIKVSM
-621 KEEEISLASCRE
+621 REEDITLASCRE

-638 AMNGIDIKV
+638 AVSGIDIKV

>member
-1 MPAIWNVNNSYNVN
+1 M
-15 NKKYSSKLT
+15 
-24 FEVGEK
+24 
-30 FSGKII
+30 
-36 SKGEG
+36 
-41 NEATVKLADGWQFSA
+41 
-56 TIDGSIESEE
+56 
-66 NVPLQLQVEGYEDGK
+66 QLQVEGYEDGK

-191 PEEIQGKQIIN
+191 PEEI
-202 TLKEFFINFKNMK
+202 
-215 PEEILFFLENNIKLT
+215 LFFLENNIELT
-230 SENIESFKKLF
+230 SENIESFNKLF
-241 SSNGSTVKEFFDN
+241 SSNGNTVKEFFDN
-254 IRNDFAGIGVEMKEL
+254 IKNDFAGIEVEMKEL
-269 EDNILNS
+269 EDNISNS
-276 KIGENHLDNSL
+276 KVGEKHLDNSIKAL
-287 KNFSEE
+287 GEE

-298 LGYNSLASKLYDSN
+298 LGYNSLVSKLYDSN
-312 DMSKAKVSMLAV
+312 DMSKSKVSMLAV

-332 DNLLRYL
+332 DNLLREP

-347 KEQFTTNEYNTALAN
+347 KEQFTTNEYNTALGK

-379 GKNRELK
+379 GKNGELK
-386 EISNDTVNIVLR
+386 EISKDNVNIVLR
-398 SLLGKDIEVGEAELR
+398 SLFGKDIEVGEAELR
-413 KIQDVIEY
+413 GIQDVIEY
-421 KFQKFELN
+421 KFQELELN
-429 NELGKEDKLIG
+429 NEGVNEDKLIG
-440 NNIANNIIT
+440 NNIVNKTIT
-449 TLEQEVIIEENKKIV
+449 TLEQEAITGGNKKIL

-482 DIIKELLIASKGEG
+482 DIIKELLVASKGEG
-496 EGANKVIQLLKNN
+496 EGAEKVIQLLKNN
-509 ISEFKMFN
+509 INEFKLFN

-533 MSEYPCKLIIKDNRK
+533 MTEYPCKLIIKDNRK
-548 DGKKIDKTDVKIVV
+548 DGKKIDRTDVKIVV
-562 TVKTINLGVVDGFLS
+562 TVKTVNLGVVDGFLS
-577 VKDKSLDVEL
+577 VKDKGLDVEL
-587 KCDKNYMKVLE
+587 KCDKNYTKVLE

-613 NINIEVSM
+613 NINIKVSM
-621 KEEEISLASCRE
+621 REEDITLASCRE

>member
-90 ADSNNLANDS
+90 VESNNLANDS

-106 KEGLGKEDV
+106 KEGLGKDDV
-115 DILKKMMKHNIPLTR
+115 DILKKMVKHNIPLTR

-191 PEEIQGKQIIN
+191 PEEI
-202 TLKEFFINFKNMK
+202 
-215 PEEILFFLENNIKLT
+215 LFFLENNIELT
-230 SENIESFKKLF
+230 SENIESFNKLF
-241 SSNGSTVKEFFDN
+241 SSNGNTVKEFFDN
-254 IRNDFAGIGVEMKEL
+254 IKNDFAGIEVEMKEL
-269 EDNILNS
+269 EDNISNS
-276 KIGENHLDNSL
+276 KIGEKHLDNSL
-287 KNFSEE
+287 KALGGE

-298 LGYNSLASKLYDSN
+298 LGYNSLVSKLYDSN
-312 DMSKAKVSMLAV
+312 DMSKGKVSMLAV

-332 DNLLRYL
+332 DNLLREP

-347 KEQFTTNEYNTALAN
+347 KEQFTTNEYNTALGK

-379 GKNRELK
+379 GRNGELK
-386 EISNDTVNIVLR
+386 EISKDTFNIVLR
-398 SLLGKDIEVGEAELR
+398 SLFGKDIEVGEAELR
-413 KIQDVIEY
+413 GIQDVIEY
-421 KFQKFELN
+421 KFQELELN
-429 NELGKEDKLIG
+429 NEGVNEDKLIG
-440 NNIANNIIT
+440 NNIVNKTIT
-449 TLEQEVIIEENKKIV
+449 TLEQEVITGGNKKIL

-477 IDGIK
+477 INGIK
-482 DIIKELLIASKGEG
+482 DIIKELLVASKGEG
-496 EGANKVIQLLKNN
+496 EGAEKVIQLLKNN
-509 ISEFKMFN
+509 ISEFKLFN

-533 MSEYPCKLIIKDNRK
+533 MTEYPCKLIIKDNRK
-548 DGKKIDKTDVKIVV
+548 DGKKIDRTDVKIVV
-562 TVKTINLGVVDGFLS
+562 TVKTVNLGVVDGFLS
-577 VKDKSLDVEL
+577 VKDKGLDVEL
-587 KCDKNYMKVLE
+587 KCDKNYTKVLE

-613 NINIEVSM
+613 NINIKVSM
-621 KEEEISLASCRE
+621 REEDITLASCRE

-638 AMNGIDIKV
+638 AVSGIDIKV

>member
-1 MPAIWNVNNSYNVN
+1 MPAIWNVNSSYNVN

-30 FSGKII
+30 FSGRII

-41 NEATVKLADGWQFSA
+41 NEVTVKLADGWQFSA
-56 TIDGSIESEE
+56 TIDGNIESEE
-66 NVPLQLQVEGYEDGK
+66 NIPLQLQVEGYEEGK
-81 LKLKIVKKE
+81 LKLKIIKKE
-90 ADSNNLANDS
+90 VGTNNSSNDS
-100 LSEVID
+100 FSEVID
-106 KEGLGKEDV
+106 KEGLGKVDV
-115 DILKKMMKHNIPLTR
+115 DILKKMVKYNMPLTR

-140 QFNTKINMDNNEI
+140 QFNTKINIDNSEI

-166 SGESEQGKQIINT
+166 SGESE
-179 LKEFFVNFKNLK
+179 
-191 PEEIQGKQIIN
+191 QGKQIIN

-332 DNLLRYL
+332 DNLLRDL

-347 KEQFTTNEYNTALAN
+347 KEQFTTNEYNTALAK

-373 IVKDVL
+373 IVKDIL

-386 EISNDTVNIVLR
+386 EISKDTVNIVLR
-398 SLLGKDIEVGEAELR
+398 SLFGKDIEVGEAELR

-577 VKDKSLDVEL
+577 VKDKSLDVDL

-613 NINIEVSM
+613 NINIKVSM

>member
-36 SKGEG
+36 SKDEG

-56 TIDGSIESEE
+56 TIDGNIESEE

-90 ADSNNLANDS
+90 VESNNLANDS

-106 KEGLGKEDV
+106 KEGLGKDDV
-115 DILKKMMKHNIPLTR
+115 DILKKMVKHNIPLTR

-191 PEEIQGKQIIN
+191 PEEI
-202 TLKEFFINFKNMK
+202 
-215 PEEILFFLENNIKLT
+215 LFFLENNIELT
-230 SENIESFKKLF
+230 SENIESFNKLF
-241 SSNGSTVKEFFDN
+241 SSNGNTVKEFFDN
-254 IRNDFAGIGVEMKEL
+254 IKNDFAGIEVEMKEL
-269 EDNILNS
+269 EDNTSNS
-276 KIGENHLDNSL
+276 KIEEKHLDNSL
-287 KNFSEE
+287 KALGEE

-298 LGYNSLASKLYDSN
+298 LGYNSLVSKLYDSN
-312 DMSKAKVSMLAV
+312 DMSKGKVSMLAV

-332 DNLLRYL
+332 DNLLREP

-347 KEQFTTNEYNTALAN
+347 KEQFTTNEYNTALGK

-373 IVKDVL
+373 IVKDIL
-379 GKNRELK
+379 GRNGELK
-386 EISNDTVNIVLR
+386 EISKDTFNIVLR
-398 SLLGKDIEVGEAELR
+398 SLFGKDIEVGEAELR

-421 KFQKFELN
+421 KFQELELN
-429 NELGKEDKLIG
+429 NEGVNEDKLIG
-440 NNIANNIIT
+440 NNIVNKTIT
-449 TLEQEVIIEENKKIV
+449 TLEQEVITGGNKKIL

-477 IDGIK
+477 INGIK
-482 DIIKELLIASKGEG
+482 DIIKELLVASKGQG
-496 EGANKVIQLLKNN
+496 EGAEKVIQLLKNN
-509 ISEFKMFN
+509 INEFKLFN

-533 MSEYPCKLIIKDNRK
+533 MTEYPCKLIIKDNRK
-548 DGKKIDKTDVKIVV
+548 DGKKIDRTDVKIVV
-562 TVKTINLGVVDGFLS
+562 TVKTVNLGVVDGFLS
-577 VKDKSLDVEL
+577 VKDKGLDVEL
-587 KCDKNYMKVLE
+587 KCDKNYTKVLE

-613 NINIEVSM
+613 NINIKVSM
-621 KEEEISLASCRE
+621 REEDITLASCRE

>member
-1 MPAIWNVNNSYNVN
+1 MPAIWNVNSSYNVN

-30 FSGKII
+30 FSGRII

-41 NEATVKLADGWQFSA
+41 NEVTVKLADGWQFSA
-56 TIDGSIESEE
+56 TIDGNIESEE
-66 NVPLQLQVEGYEDGK
+66 NIPLQLQVEGYEEGK
-81 LKLKIVKKE
+81 LKLKIIKKE
-90 ADSNNLANDS
+90 VGTNNSSNDS

-106 KEGLGKEDV
+106 KEGLGKVDV
-115 DILKKMMKHNIPLTR
+115 DILKKMVKYNMPLTR
-130 ENITFVKSLL
+130 ENITFVKGLL
-140 QFNTKINMDNNEI
+140 QFNTKINIDNSEI

-166 SGESEQGKQIINT
+166 SGESE
-179 LKEFFVNFKNLK
+179 
-191 PEEIQGKQIIN
+191 QGKQIIN

-332 DNLLRYL
+332 DNLLRDL

-347 KEQFTTNEYNTALAN
+347 KEQFTTNEYNTALAK

-386 EISNDTVNIVLR
+386 EISKDTVNIVLR

-413 KIQDVIEY
+413 KIQDIIEY

-464 SANELI
+464 FANELI

-613 NINIEVSM
+613 NINIKVSM

>member
-1 MPAIWNVNNSYNVN
+1 MPAIRNVNNSYNVN

-179 LKEFFVNFKNLK
+179 LKEFFVNFKN
-191 PEEIQGKQIIN
+191 
-202 TLKEFFINFKNMK
+202 MK
-215 PEEILFFLENNIKLT
+215 PEEILFFLENNIELT
-230 SENIESFKKLF
+230 SENIESYNKLF
-241 SSNGSTVKEFFDN
+241 SSNGNTVKEFFDN
-254 IRNDFAGIGVEMKEL
+254 IKNDFAGIEVEMKEL
-269 EDNILNS
+269 EDNISNS
-276 KIGENHLDNSL
+276 KVGEKHLDNSIKAL
-287 KNFSEE
+287 GEE

-298 LGYNSLASKLYDSN
+298 LGYNSLVSKLYDSN
-312 DMSKAKVSMLAV
+312 DMSKSKVSMLAV

-332 DNLLRYL
+332 DNLLREP

-347 KEQFTTNEYNTALAN
+347 KEQFTTNEYNTALGK
-362 INNLSDEEFIN
+362 INNLSDEDFIN

-379 GKNRELK
+379 GKSGEIK
-386 EISNDTVNIVLR
+386 EISKDTVNIILR
-398 SLLGKDIEVGEAELR
+398 SFFGKDIEVGEVELR

-421 KFQKFELN
+421 KFQELELN
-429 NELGKEDKLIG
+429 NEGVNEEKLIG
-440 NNIANNIIT
+440 NNIANKTIT
-449 TLEQEVIIEENKKIV
+449 TLEQEVITVGHKKIL

-482 DIIKELLIASKGEG
+482 DIIKELLVASKGEG
-496 EGANKVIQLLKNN
+496 EGADKVIQLLKNS
-509 ISEFKMFN
+509 ISEFKLFN

-533 MSEYPCKLIIKDNRK
+533 MTEYPCKLIIKDNRK
-548 DGKKIDKTDVKIVV
+548 DGKKIDRTDVKIVV
-562 TVKTINLGVVDGFLS
+562 TVKTVNLGVVDGFLS
-577 VKDKSLDVEL
+577 VKDKGLDVEL

-613 NINIEVSM
+613 NINIKVSM
-621 KEEEISLASCRE
+621 REEDITLASCRE

-638 AMNGIDIKV
+638 AVSGIDIKV